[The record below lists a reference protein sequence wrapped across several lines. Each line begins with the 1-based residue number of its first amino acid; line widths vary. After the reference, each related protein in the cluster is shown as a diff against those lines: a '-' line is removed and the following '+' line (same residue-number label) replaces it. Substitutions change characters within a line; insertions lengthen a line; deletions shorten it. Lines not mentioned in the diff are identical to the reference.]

1 MVSSIASQQSLDCH
15 LRSHVSEHLYEITCA
30 YIQGVDP
37 MLSLLWFPDPPSS
50 SVSYT
55 VQEGRS
61 GSLVSL
67 ARKTSSIAPVLSVAI
82 HMHDT
87 ENDGMGNFSPRFA

>member
-1 MVSSIASQQSLDCH
+1 
-15 LRSHVSEHLYEITCA
+15 
-30 YIQGVDP
+30 

-50 SVSYT
+50 CVSYT

-61 GSLVSL
+61 GTRTNVSTK
-67 ARKTSSIAPVLSVAI
+67 KTSSIALVLSVAI

-87 ENDGMGNFSPRFA
+87 ENDGMGNFSPRVA

>member
-50 SVSYT
+50 CVSYT
-55 VQEGRS
+55 VQEGTCYTHTLN
-61 GSLVSL
+61 GSYCWKAES
-67 ARKTSSIAPVLSVAI
+67 
-82 HMHDT
+82 M
-87 ENDGMGNFSPRFA
+87 E